1 VQVEVL
7 NAVGFKC
14 FVYNYKIIVRKRQI
28 SIVKTIEKNLHRC
41 LGKSAWRLSYGSISD
56 KLVCYKVMGYIK
68 RYETRGISEDINAI
82 PFGAGIA

>member
-14 FVYNYKIIVRKRQI
+14 FVYNYKIIVRK
-28 SIVKTIEKNLHRC
+28 IEKNLHRC